1 MAEQPIAAIGATA
14 RKARREVPIVKGTA
28 TMQIKPVTQQVNV
41 IQVSALLRTLIAR
54 AICSS
59 RVPPVFSGSGGVGVR
74 IRENHRLPCW

>member
-14 RKARREVPIVKGTA
+14 RNARREVPIVKGTA
-28 TMQIKPVTQQVNV
+28 TMQIKPVIQQVNV

-59 RVPPVFSGSGGVGVR
+59 RVPPVVSGSGGVGVR
-74 IRENHRLPCW
+74 TGEKQCLLCW